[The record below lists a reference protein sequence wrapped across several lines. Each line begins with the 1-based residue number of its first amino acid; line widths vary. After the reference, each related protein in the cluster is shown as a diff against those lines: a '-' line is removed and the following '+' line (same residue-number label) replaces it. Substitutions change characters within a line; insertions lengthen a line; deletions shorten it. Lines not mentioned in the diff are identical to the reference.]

1 MHLTMRPM
9 RVLHSTAVAGT
20 TTCSSSIAMRQP
32 KTELAGDRSRRAL
45 GAAGVFEDPLTTIL
59 RRVKNSLQRIRAGS
73 APRFPTERPSLGSTE
88 RRRAYTLATE
98 TEEVTMTLKVSRVD
112 LWTASIDDRAGGAA
126 DRLEPLSK
134 AGANFEFVFSRRTP
148 EQPGTGMLFVTPV
161 KGAKVI
167 QAAQAAGFAKP
178 HNIHS
183 VRIEGANKPGVTAM
197 VARALAN
204 G

>member
-1 MHLTMRPM
+1 
-9 RVLHSTAVAGT
+9 
-20 TTCSSSIAMRQP
+20 
-32 KTELAGDRSRRAL
+32 
-45 GAAGVFEDPLTTIL
+45 
-59 RRVKNSLQRIRAGS
+59 
-73 APRFPTERPSLGSTE
+73 
-88 RRRAYTLATE
+88 
-98 TEEVTMTLKVSRVD
+98 MTLKVSRID

-148 EQPGTGMLFVTPV
+148 EQPGRGMLFVTPV

-178 HNIHS
+178 QNIHS
-183 VRIEGANKPGVTAM
+183 LRIEGANKPGVTAM

-204 G
+204 GGISFRALSASGIGSKFVGYVALDTAEDAAKAASLLKKLS

>member
-1 MHLTMRPM
+1 
-9 RVLHSTAVAGT
+9 
-20 TTCSSSIAMRQP
+20 
-32 KTELAGDRSRRAL
+32 
-45 GAAGVFEDPLTTIL
+45 
-59 RRVKNSLQRIRAGS
+59 
-73 APRFPTERPSLGSTE
+73 
-88 RRRAYTLATE
+88 
-98 TEEVTMTLKVSRVD
+98 MTLKVSRVD

-178 HNIHS
+178 QNIHS
-183 VRIEGANKPGVTAM
+183 VRIEGANKQGVTAM

-204 G
+204 GGISFRALSASGIGSKFVGYVALDTAEDAAKAVSLLKKLS